1 MNSTVK
7 GPNIAEPES
16 WGPRCPTAHTRQE
29 DGGLQGPLEF
39 MDPTNDEA
47 LEFAIRPYEI
57 ETPENRAGLL
67 LAQINSVATARRMNS
82 HMNSTVKGPNIAEPE
97 SWGPRCPTAHT
108 RQEDGG
114 LQGPLEFMDPTN
126 DEALEFAI
134 RPYEIE
140 TPENRAGLLL
150 AQINSVATA
159 RRMNSIN
166 MHAIEVDAHALVAA
180 DAPGAHGA
188 LGALA
193 ALRGKDEDVRVH
205 YRIVLENA
213 RDSAVPYLNYSIAL
227 LQVGDS
233 TKAHRMALEAEKRT
247 RKGDLVLPH
256 LIMTAFESG
265 HFREALMHCER
276 WRAVGPEIRPPHYCG
291 PAQTIADAIEQGML
305 SEEATAQALRIA
317 NRVRGAA
324 NVRPAATAL
333 YRDMRQPGE
342 FRYRIDVHTTRQHAQ
357 DLSAAVAT
365 RIAGAGP
372 ARDTGTSTNTLEIIF
387 VATQ

>member
-7 GPNIAEPES
+7 GPNITEPET

-29 DGGLQGPLEF
+29 DSGLKDPLEIMDPTYDEPLEF
-39 MDPTNDEA
+39 G
-47 LEFAIRPYEI
+47 IRPYEI
-57 ETPENRAGLL
+57 ETPE
-67 LAQINSVATARRMNS
+67 S
-82 HMNSTVKGPNIAEPE
+82 
-97 SWGPRCPTAHT
+97 
-108 RQEDGG
+108 
-114 LQGPLEFMDPTN
+114 
-126 DEALEFAI
+126 
-134 RPYEIE
+134 
-140 TPENRAGLLL
+140 RAGLLL

-159 RRMNSIN
+159 RRMNSIS
-166 MHAIEVDAHALVAA
+166 MHAIEVDARALVAA
-180 DAPGAHGA
+180 DAPAAHGV

-193 ALRGKDEDVRVH
+193 ALHGKYEDVRVH
-205 YRIVLENA
+205 YRIALEKA
-213 RDSAVPYLNYSIAL
+213 GDSAVAYLNYSIAL

-233 TKAHRMALEAEKRT
+233 TKAHQVALEAEKRT

-265 HFREALMHCER
+265 HIRETLTHCER
-276 WRAVGPEIRPPHYCG
+276 WHTVNPEIRLPSCG
-291 PAQTIADAIEQGML
+291 PAQTILDAVERGVL

-324 NVRPAATAL
+324 SVRPAATAL

-342 FRYRIDVHTTRQHAQ
+342 FRYRIDVHTTRRHAQ

-365 RIAGAGP
+365 RIAGAAP
-372 ARDTGTSTNTLEIIF
+372 TRNAGTSTNTLEIIF

>member
-7 GPNIAEPES
+7 GPHIAEPET

-29 DGGLQGPLEF
+29 DGGLKDPLEF
-39 MDPTNDEA
+39 MDPTNDEP
-47 LEFAIRPYEI
+47 LEYAIRPYEI

-67 LAQINSVATARRMNS
+67 LAQINT
-82 HMNSTVKGPNIAEPE
+82 
-97 SWGPRCPTAHT
+97 
-108 RQEDGG
+108 
-114 LQGPLEFMDPTN
+114 
-126 DEALEFAI
+126 
-134 RPYEIE
+134 
-140 TPENRAGLLL
+140 
-150 AQINSVATA
+150 VATA
-159 RRMNSIN
+159 RRMNSIS
-166 MHAIEVDAHALVAA
+166 MHAIEVDARALVAA

-205 YRIVLENA
+205 YRIALEKA
-213 RDSAVPYLNYSIAL
+213 GDSAVAYLNYSIAL
-227 LQVGDS
+227 LQVGDG
-233 TKAHRMALEAEKRT
+233 TKAHQMALEAEKRT

-265 HFREALMHCER
+265 HFRETLMHCER
-276 WRAVGPEIRPPHYCG
+276 WHAVGPEIRLPHCG
-291 PAQTIADAIEQGML
+291 PAQTIADAIERGVL

-324 NVRPAATAL
+324 SVRPAATAL

-357 DLSAAVAT
+357 DLSATVAT

-372 ARDTGTSTNTLEIIF
+372 TRDAGTSTNTLEIIF
-387 VATQ
+387 VATR